1 LNFLEKNLVGV
12 REMIKKL
19 RIKNFAIIKDISID
33 FEDGLNVLTGETG
46 AGKSIIV
53 ESVSFLFGSKY
64 YGKDNSNQIEV
75 SAIIKIPSD
84 LVKLFGYGDE
94 IEIKRIYDNQR
105 KSRYFINLKPVSF
118 SEVSN
123 ISKHLIDF
131 HSQMENLIIT
141 SSHVQTEILDEYLGI
156 SEISKKFSTLYKR
169 KKEIEEKIRMIS
181 MNEEEKKKLLELYTF
196 QLNELKS
203 ANLKE
208 NEDIELEEFILKAKN
223 KNRVRSYILEIL
235 SIINSDNG
243 VYDGVSKISRKL
255 DELKK
260 LDSNFTNLDSMI
272 ETVLENLKEII
283 DTLEKNL
290 TNYDISDELLDEY
303 IKRDEFIKLLKKKH
317 SVSDIKGLLLKLN
330 ELEKSISE
338 IKSKDEN
345 IEKLN
350 KELSDVLSEMEKLSE
365 KLDNER
371 KKGSQRFSDEIVE
384 ELKKLGFTNPSF
396 CVGVE
401 VSDDFNIYGKN
412 DIEFLFSAN
421 PDGLISPLR
430 NVASGGEISRIMLA
444 IKSVSAKFGKNR
456 ILIFDEIDSGIGGNT
471 AFFVGEVLRDI
482 SSSNQILLITH
493 MPQVA
498 VFANAH
504 FKVEKIFE
512 KSKTNVIVKKITNE
526 KEKIEEIARMFG
538 STYSPKTSL
547 KHAKEILERVK
558 DINKK

>member
-33 FEDGLNVLTGETG
+33 FEDGLNVLSGETG

>member
-1 LNFLEKNLVGV
+1 
-12 REMIKKL
+12 MIKKL

-33 FEDGLNVLTGETG
+33 FEDGLNVLSGETG

-105 KSRYFINLKPVSF
+105 KSRYFINSKPVSF

-169 KKEIEEKIRMIS
+169 KKEIEEKIKMIS

-208 NEDIELEEFILKAKN
+208 NEDIEIEEFILKAKN

-290 TNYDISDELLDEY
+290 TNYDVSDELLDEY
-303 IKRDEFIKLLKKKH
+303 IKRDEFIKLFKKKH

-384 ELKKLGFTNPSF
+384 EFKKLGFTNPSF
-396 CVGVE
+396 CVGIE
-401 VSDDFNIYGKN
+401 FSDDFNIYGKN

-421 PDGLISPLR
+421 PDGLLSPLR

-512 KSKTNVIVKKITNE
+512 KSKTNVIVKKLTNE

-538 STYSPKTSL
+538 STYSPKTAL

>member
-33 FEDGLNVLTGETG
+33 FEDGLNVLSGETG

-105 KSRYFINLKPVSF
+105 KSRYFINSKPVSF

-141 SSHVQTEILDEYLGI
+141 SSNVQTEILDEYLGI

-169 KKEIEEKIRMIS
+169 KKEIEEKIKMIS

-243 VYDGVSKISRKL
+243 VYDGASKISRKL

-350 KELSDVLSEMEKLSE
+350 KELIDVLSEMEKLSE

-396 CVGVE
+396 CVGIE

-421 PDGLISPLR
+421 PDGLLSPLR

-471 AFFVGEVLRDI
+471 AFFVGEVLGDI

-512 KSKTNVIVKKITNE
+512 KSKTNVIVKKLTNE

-538 STYSPKTSL
+538 STYSPKTAL